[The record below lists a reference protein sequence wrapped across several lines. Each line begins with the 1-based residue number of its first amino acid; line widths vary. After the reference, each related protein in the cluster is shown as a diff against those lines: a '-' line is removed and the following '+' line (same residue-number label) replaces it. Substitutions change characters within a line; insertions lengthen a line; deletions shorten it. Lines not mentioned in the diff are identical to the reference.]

1 MKVSSRIWYELNMAK
16 QYTFN
21 IAKYTSRQ
29 RQANEIIDVIIVSLS
44 IISIACYYIQEWI
57 PIIGVI
63 ISLVWKY
70 AKKIIPFFRQ
80 DDKELAELDALH
92 TFYESYVNRLEHF
105 WYLHITNQIDDN
117 VLMSLFFRE
126 KESEAN
132 KKANLN
138 GLLKKI
144 NETDNTES
152 QQETEEYLNQVYT
165 SEESNEQESESE
177 SNPI

>member
-1 MKVSSRIWYELNMAK
+1 MKESSRIWNELNMAK
-16 QYTFN
+16 QYTSN

-29 RQANEIIDVIIVSLS
+29 RQTNEIIDLIIVSLS
-44 IISIACYYIQEWI
+44 IISVVGYYIYEWI
-57 PIIGVI
+57 PIIGII

-80 DDKELAELDALH
+80 EDRDLSELDALH

-105 WYLHITNQIDDN
+105 WYLHITNQIDDK

-132 KKANLN
+132 KKAKLN

-144 NETDNTES
+144 KESDNIES
-152 QQETEEYLNQVYT
+152 QQETEEYLNQVYK
-165 SEESNEQESESE
+165 SDEINEQE
-177 SNPI
+177 

>member
-1 MKVSSRIWYELNMAK
+1 MKESSRIWNELNMAK
-16 QYTFN
+16 QYTSN

-29 RQANEIIDVIIVSLS
+29 RQTNEIIDLIIVSLS
-44 IISIACYYIQEWI
+44 IISVVGYYIYEWI
-57 PIIGVI
+57 PIIGII

-80 DDKELAELDALH
+80 EDKDLSELDALH
-92 TFYESYVNRLEHF
+92 TFYESYANRLEHF
-105 WYLHITNQIDDN
+105 WYLHITNQIDDK

-132 KKANLN
+132 KKAKLN

-144 NETDNTES
+144 KESDNIES
-152 QQETEEYLNQVYT
+152 QQETEEYLNQVYK
-165 SEESNEQESESE
+165 SNKINEQESESASE
-177 SNPI
+177 

>member
-1 MKVSSRIWYELNMAK
+1 MKESSRIWNELNMAK
-16 QYTFN
+16 QYTSN

-29 RQANEIIDVIIVSLS
+29 RQTNEIIDLIIVSLS
-44 IISIACYYIQEWI
+44 IISVVGYYIYEWI
-57 PIIGVI
+57 PIIGII

-80 DDKELAELDALH
+80 EDKDLSELDALH

-105 WYLHITNQIDDN
+105 WYLHITNQIDDK

-132 KKANLN
+132 KKAKLN

-144 NETDNTES
+144 KESDNVES
-152 QQETEEYLNQVYT
+152 QQETEEYLNQVYK
-165 SEESNEQESESE
+165 SDEINEQESESE
-177 SNPI
+177 

>member
-1 MKVSSRIWYELNMAK
+1 MPMKESSRIWNELNMAK
-16 QYTFN
+16 QYTSN

-29 RQANEIIDVIIVSLS
+29 RQTNEIIDLIIVSLS
-44 IISIACYYIQEWI
+44 IISVVGYYIYEWI
-57 PIIGVI
+57 PIIGII

-80 DDKELAELDALH
+80 EDKDLSELDALH

-105 WYLHITNQIDDN
+105 WYLHITNQIDDE

-126 KESEAN
+126 SEAN
-132 KKANLN
+132 KKAKLN

-144 NETDNTES
+144 KESDNIES
-152 QQETEEYLNQVYT
+152 QQETEEYLNQVYK
-165 SEESNEQESESE
+165 SDEINEQESESE
-177 SNPI
+177 

>member
-1 MKVSSRIWYELNMAK
+1 MKESSRLWNELNMAK
-16 QYTFN
+16 QYTSN
-21 IAKYTSRQ
+21 IAKYISRQ
-29 RQANEIIDVIIVSLS
+29 RQTNEIIDLIIVSLS
-44 IISIACYYIQEWI
+44 IISVVGYYIYEWI
-57 PIIGVI
+57 PIIGII

-80 DDKELAELDALH
+80 EDKDLSELDALH

-105 WYLHITNQIDDN
+105 WYLHITGQIDDK

-132 KKANLN
+132 KKAKLN

-144 NETDNTES
+144 KESDNIES
-152 QQETEEYLNQVYT
+152 QQETEEYLNQVYK
-165 SEESNEQESESE
+165 SYEINEQESESE
-177 SNPI
+177 

>member
-1 MKVSSRIWYELNMAK
+1 MKESSRIWNELNMAK
-16 QYTFN
+16 QYTSN

-29 RQANEIIDVIIVSLS
+29 RQTNEIIDLIIVSLS
-44 IISIACYYIQEWI
+44 IISVVGYYIYEWI
-57 PIIGVI
+57 PIIGII

-80 DDKELAELDALH
+80 EDRDLSELDALH

-105 WYLHITNQIDDN
+105 WYLHITNQIDDK

-132 KKANLN
+132 KKAKLN

-144 NETDNTES
+144 KESDNIES
-152 QQETEEYLNQVYT
+152 QQETEEYLNQVYK
-165 SEESNEQESESE
+165 SYEINEQESESE
-177 SNPI
+177 